1 MQSHVFTCIHYLVVG
16 TSGYCWMQVYHRYVL
31 GLYRIFEAR
40 MNCDR
45 GTALCWPVMAGD
57 HFQLSPRPLREL
69 CVCDLSENMDELNR
83 FQMEVEQSSAW
94 YIFDI
99 IWHFESFWCIRSFV
113 RFIVMF
119 LHSAVGLERSG
130 GGRFDA
136 ALLAWCPQVHNRKL
150 LTRLTTFR
158 IHQNSICG
166 YLQPLYVDRWPL
178 MTLCI
183 YIHIHMIICIYIY
196 IYICMSETVFVTSF
210 LLFLLVFA
218 GLVLGQFGCFFANA
232 HPDGHINVGRD
243 ACHLR
248 HFEAFC
254 DTQNSVSL
262 RPQCDVWVPTSQHAQ
277 FSAEYME
284 FGWDW
289 QRTWLEAA
297 SKLVHFEAVCFKAYN
312 NLRIQWVSISCNIFS
327 VSVLFS
333 FLSQK
338 GFCAEVPAIKPTGR
352 RSDAIG
358 LRGTRCLVATILGVE
373 KKIRK
378 STHGFCMFLLKENEE
393 KLSSAAW
400 T

>member
-1 MQSHVFTCIHYLVVG
+1 MQSHVFTCIHYSVVG

-136 ALLAWCPQVHNRKL
+136 ALLAWCPQVHNRN
-150 LTRLTTFR
+150 
-158 IHQNSICG
+158 IQNSICG

-178 MTLCI
+178 ITLYM
-183 YIHIHMIICIYIY
+183 YIWLYVYIY
-196 IYICMSETVFVTSF
+196 IIIHDYIYVYILDSEVTCVCQRRCLPPAFFCSCLCSQAWCSDNSDAF
-210 LLFLLVFA
+210 SRTRIQMGTSMWVGMPATCATLKPSVTRSTQCHSGPSAMYGCPHRSMPNSQLSTWNSAGIDIGHDWKLLV
-218 GLVLGQFGCFFANA
+218 
-232 HPDGHINVGRD
+232 
-243 ACHLR
+243 
-248 HFEAFC
+248 
-254 DTQNSVSL
+254 S
-262 RPQCDVWVPTSQHAQ
+262 
-277 FSAEYME
+277 
-284 FGWDW
+284 
-289 QRTWLEAA
+289 
-297 SKLVHFEAVCFKAYN
+297 
-312 NLRIQWVSISCNIFS
+312 
-327 VSVLFS
+327 
-333 FLSQK
+333 
-338 GFCAEVPAIKPTGR
+338 
-352 RSDAIG
+352 
-358 LRGTRCLVATILGVE
+358 
-373 KKIRK
+373 
-378 STHGFCMFLLKENEE
+378 
-393 KLSSAAW
+393 
-400 T
+400 

>member
-183 YIHIHMIICIYIY
+183 YIYVYIWLYIHIHMIICIYIY
-196 IYICMSETVFVTSF
+196 MYVR
-210 LLFLLVFA
+210 
-218 GLVLGQFGCFFANA
+218 
-232 HPDGHINVGRD
+232 DGV
-243 ACHLR
+243 CHQL
-248 HFEAFC
+248 
-254 DTQNSVSL
+254 S
-262 RPQCDVWVPTSQHAQ
+262 
-277 FSAEYME
+277 
-284 FGWDW
+284 
-289 QRTWLEAA
+289 
-297 SKLVHFEAVCFKAYN
+297 
-312 NLRIQWVSISCNIFS
+312 
-327 VSVLFS
+327 SVLVCVRRLGARTIRMLFRERAS
-333 FLSQK
+333 RWAHQCGSGCLPPAPLWSLLWHAELSVTQAPVRCM
-338 GFCAEVPAIKPTGR
+338 GAHIAACPILSWVYGIRLGLTE
-352 RSDAIG
+352 DMIG
-358 LRGTRCLVATILGVE
+358 SC
-373 KKIRK
+373 
-378 STHGFCMFLLKENEE
+378 
-393 KLSSAAW
+393 
-400 T
+400 